1 VENLVFLLVSF
12 ALLLGFFVLTRYE
25 TSKGARVY
33 ALKREQLDA
42 FVGRIELIVEHVDLG
57 VFLRDELRHLVGRIG
72 HDIVHLSLTVVRAVE
87 RVLTRLVRRLRTHPE
102 VDTAPRETAREFVK
116 VLSEFK
122 DNLKTTDPETRSEMF
137 DIQ

>member
-1 VENLVFLLVSF
+1 VANVVFLLVSVG
-12 ALLLGFFVLTRYE
+12 LLVSFFLLTRYE
-25 TSKGARVY
+25 SAKGVRVY
-33 ALKREQLDA
+33 AGKRERLDA
-42 FVGRIELIVEHVDLG
+42 FVGRLELIVEHVDLG
-57 VFLRDELRHLVGRIG
+57 VFLREELRHQVGRVG
-72 HDIVHLSLTVVRAVE
+72 HDVAHISLVTVRAVE
-87 RVLTRLVRRLRTHPE
+87 RVLTRLVRRLRAHPE